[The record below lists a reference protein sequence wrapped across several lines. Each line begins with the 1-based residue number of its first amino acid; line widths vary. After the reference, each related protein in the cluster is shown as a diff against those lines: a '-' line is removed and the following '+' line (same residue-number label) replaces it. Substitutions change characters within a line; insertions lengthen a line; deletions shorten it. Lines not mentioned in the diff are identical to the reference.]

1 MLKNNTY
8 IGGIDLVVMV
18 SKQGLIENYGIFSLN
33 ID

>member
-8 IGGIDLVVMV
+8 IGGIDLVAMV